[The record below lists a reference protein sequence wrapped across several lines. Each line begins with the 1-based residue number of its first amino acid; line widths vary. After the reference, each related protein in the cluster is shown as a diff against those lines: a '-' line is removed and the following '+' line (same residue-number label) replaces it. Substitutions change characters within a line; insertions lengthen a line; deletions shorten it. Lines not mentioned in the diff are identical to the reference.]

1 MSDFWELLKESVI
14 TQAFITMAA
23 MATTFYLMAA
33 GRPIP
38 DALTQIDLLVLGF
51 YFGAKM
57 GVQQGKASQAQ
68 AQLDAPKSGPDSP
81 VG

>member
-1 MSDFWELLKESVI
+1 MADFWELLKESVI

-23 MATTFYLMAA
+23 LATTFYMLAA

-38 DALTQIDLLVLGF
+38 DFLTQIDLLVLGF

-57 GVQQGKASQAQ
+57 GIVQGRNIPQVKASN
-68 AQLDAPKSGPDSP
+68 PPPDSAP
-81 VG
+81 EG